1 MAPGASGGALGAPAC
16 GFRGSVAETARGGS
30 ELRGPGRAVRGEG
43 HGQRGKGLGV
53 AGGWARAPGASTG
66 QEEDRA
72 AEPGQRAAEGCR
84 GRGGASSS
92 QWSVARCGGRTHLR
106 AIPGRV
112 AGGGRDLPRRLPRAE
127 GRDGWPAGAL
137 CAFALPGAGLRVE
150 GGRANDVRCLGTSA
164 GGAAVCFAGDS
175 GRCRRFTR
183 GGFLANGRR
192 RAFRSDACPG
202 RGEVG

>member
-1 MAPGASGGALGAPAC
+1 MQDVVPAT
-16 GFRGSVAETARGGS
+16 RGRSITKH
-30 ELRGPGRAVRGEG
+30 GPGD
-43 HGQRGKGLGV
+43 HGTGGVSWVWRLSSEQTRGLGRGCQGHRRGRRGT
-53 AGGWARAPGASTG
+53 GGG
-66 QEEDRA
+66 QEGDRA

-92 QWSVARCGGRTHLR
+92 QWSVARCAGHTHLR
-106 AIPGRV
+106 AIPGR
-112 AGGGRDLPRRLPRAE
+112 AARGGRDLPRRLPRAE

-175 GRCRRFTR
+175 GRRRRFTW